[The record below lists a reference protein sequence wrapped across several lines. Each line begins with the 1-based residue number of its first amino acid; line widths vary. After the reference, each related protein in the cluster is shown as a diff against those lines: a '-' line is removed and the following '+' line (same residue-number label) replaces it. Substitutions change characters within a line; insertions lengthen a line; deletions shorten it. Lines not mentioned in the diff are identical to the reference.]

1 MDTHVPHDTALARRT
16 LRRRGL
22 MAVLLGS
29 SLAMLGA
36 GAMSLAVF
44 TDSDASGGAWTTG
57 TIVLGVSPTTVFS
70 PGTVMPGDSGQATV
84 TVANT
89 GTGALRY
96 AMSSS
101 ATNTDSKNL
110 RSQLNLTIS
119 AGACGSTTG
128 TVYSGSLQ
136 GAAFGSS
143 AQGSQTGDR
152 PVAAAANDLL
162 CFAWDLP
169 LLTTDDTFQDATTTA
184 TFTFSAEQT
193 KNN

>member
-1 MDTHVPHDTALARRT
+1 MDNYALDGKIVARAAKG
-16 LRRRGL
+16 RRAML
-22 MAVLLGS
+22 AIVLGS

-44 TDSDASGGAWTTG
+44 TDSDTNGATWTTG
-57 TIVLGVSPTTVFS
+57 TIILGVSPTTVFT
-70 PGTVMPGDSGQATV
+70 PGVVMPGDSGQQTV

-96 AMSSS
+96 AMSSV
-101 ATNTDSKNL
+101 ATDTDSKGL
-110 RSQLNLTIS
+110 RSQLTLTID
-119 AGACGSTTG
+119 AGACGSTTASL
-128 TVYSGSLQ
+128 YSGTLQ

-143 AQGSQTGDR
+143 AQGGQAGDR
-152 PVAAAANDLL
+152 SIAAGANEQL

-169 LLTTDDTFQDATTTA
+169 LVTTGNAFQDATTTA
-184 TFTFSAEQT
+184 TFTFDAEQT

>member
-1 MDTHVPHDTALARRT
+1 MDNHALDTKIVARAAKGRRAMLAI
-16 LRRRGL
+16 
-22 MAVLLGS
+22 ALGS

-44 TDSDASGGAWTTG
+44 TDSDANGATWTTG
-57 TIVLGVSPTTVFS
+57 TIILGVSPTAVFT
-70 PGTVMPGDSGQATV
+70 PGVVMPGDSGQQNV

-96 AMSSS
+96 SMTGS
-101 ATNTDSKNL
+101 ATDADSKDL
-110 RSQLNLTIS
+110 RSQLTLTID
-119 AGACGSTTG
+119 AGACGATTG
-128 TVYSGSLQ
+128 SIYSGTLQ

-143 AQGSQTGDR
+143 AQGFNAGDR
-152 PVAAAANDLL
+152 SLAAGANEQL

-169 LLTTDDTFQDATTTA
+169 LATTGNAFQDATTTA
-184 TFTFSAEQT
+184 TFTFDAEQT

>member
-1 MDTHVPHDTALARRT
+1 MDNYALDGKIVARAAKG
-16 LRRRGL
+16 RRAML
-22 MAVLLGS
+22 AIVLGS

-44 TDSDASGGAWTTG
+44 TDSDTNGATWTTG
-57 TIVLGVSPTTVFS
+57 TIILGVSPTTVFT
-70 PGTVMPGDSGQATV
+70 PGVVMPGDVGEQTV

-96 AMSSS
+96 AMTGS
-101 ATNTDSKNL
+101 ATNTDGKGL
-110 RSQLNLTIS
+110 RSQLNLTID
-119 AGACGSTTG
+119 AGPCGATTASI
-128 TVYSGSLQ
+128 YSGTLQ

-143 AQGSQTGDR
+143 AQGFQTGDR
-152 PVAAAANDLL
+152 SVAAGTNDLL

-169 LLTTDDTFQDATTTA
+169 LSTGNTFQDANTTA
-184 TFTFSAEQT
+184 TFTFDAEQT

>member
-1 MDTHVPHDTALARRT
+1 MDTLAHDDKIVARATKGRRAMLAI
-16 LRRRGL
+16 
-22 MAVLLGS
+22 VLGS

-44 TDSDASGGAWTTG
+44 TDQAGSDSSWTTG
-57 TIVLGVSPTTVFS
+57 TIILGVSPTTVFS
-70 PGTVMPGDSGQATV
+70 PGVVMPGDSGQATV

-110 RSQLNLTIS
+110 RSQLALTIS
-119 AGACGSTTG
+119 AGACGATTG
-128 TVYSGSLQ
+128 TLYTGALQ

-143 AQGSQTGDR
+143 TQGAQAGDR
-152 PVAAAANDLL
+152 PVAAGANDPL

-169 LLTTDDTFQDATTTA
+169 LVTTGDAFQDATTTA
-184 TFTFSAEQT
+184 TFTFDAEQT

>member
-1 MDTHVPHDTALARRT
+1 MDNHALDGKIVTRAAKGRRAM
-16 LRRRGL
+16 L
-22 MAVLLGS
+22 AIVLGS

-44 TDSDASGGAWTTG
+44 TDSDTNGATWTTG
-57 TIVLGVSPTTVFS
+57 TIVLGVSPTTVFT
-70 PGTVMPGDSGQATV
+70 PGVVMPGDFGEQTV

-96 AMSSS
+96 AMSSV
-101 ATNTDSKNL
+101 ATNPDTKDL
-110 RSQLNLTIS
+110 RSQLNLTID
-119 AGACGSTTG
+119 AGPCGATTASI
-128 TVYSGSLQ
+128 YSGTLQ

-143 AQGSQTGDR
+143 AQGFQTGDR
-152 PVAAAANDLL
+152 SVAAGVSEEL

-169 LLTTDDTFQDATTTA
+169 LSTGNTFQDATTTA
-184 TFTFSAEQT
+184 TFTFDAEQT

>member
-1 MDTHVPHDTALARRT
+1 MDNYALDGKIVARAAKG
-16 LRRRGL
+16 RRAML
-22 MAVLLGS
+22 AIVLGS

-44 TDSDASGGAWTTG
+44 TDSDANGASWTTG
-57 TIVLGVSPTTVFS
+57 TIILGVTPTTVFT
-70 PGTVMPGDSGQATV
+70 PGVVMPGDSGQQNV

-96 AMSSS
+96 AMSSV
-101 ATNTDSKNL
+101 ATNTDSKGL
-110 RSQLNLTIS
+110 RSQLTLTID
-119 AGACGSTTG
+119 AGPCGATTASI
-128 TVYSGSLQ
+128 YSGTLQ

-143 AQGSQTGDR
+143 TQGFQTGDR
-152 PVAAAANDLL
+152 PVPAGASEQL

-169 LLTTDDTFQDATTTA
+169 LSTTDAFQGANTTA
-184 TFTFSAEQT
+184 TFTFDAEQT

>member
-1 MDTHVPHDTALARRT
+1 MDNYALDGKIVARAAKG
-16 LRRRGL
+16 RRAML
-22 MAVLLGS
+22 AIVLGS

-44 TDSDASGGAWTTG
+44 TDSDANGSTWTTG
-57 TIVLGVSPTTVFS
+57 TIVLGVSPTTVFT
-70 PGTVMPGDSGQATV
+70 PGVVMPGDFGEQTV

-101 ATNTDSKNL
+101 ATNTDNKGL
-110 RSQLNLTIS
+110 RSQLTLTID

-128 TVYSGSLQ
+128 SIYSGPLQ
-136 GAAFGSS
+136 GALIGSP
-143 AQGSQTGDR
+143 AQGAQAGDR
-152 PVAAAANDLL
+152 AVAAGASDQL

-169 LLTTDDTFQDATTTA
+169 LLTTGDAYQGATTTA
-184 TFTFSAEQT
+184 TFTFDAEQT

>member
-1 MDTHVPHDTALARRT
+1 MSTFALDATNVARAAKG
-16 LRRRGL
+16 RRAML
-22 MAVLLGS
+22 AIVLGS

-44 TDSDASGGAWTTG
+44 TDSAGTDSAWTTG
-57 TIVLGVSPTTVFS
+57 TIILGVSPTTVFS
-70 PGTVMPGDSGQATV
+70 PGVVMPGDFGEATV

-101 ATNTDSKNL
+101 ADNTDGKGL
-110 RSQLNLTIS
+110 RSQLALTIE

-128 TVYSGSLQ
+128 TLYSGTLQ
-136 GAAFGSS
+136 GALFGSN
-143 AQGSQTGDR
+143 AQGPQAGDR
-152 PVAAAANDLL
+152 PVAAGASDLL

-169 LLTTDDTFQDATTTA
+169 LVTTGNAFQDATTTA
-184 TFTFSAEQT
+184 TFTFDAEQT

>member
-1 MDTHVPHDTALARRT
+1 MTNYALDGKIVARAAKG
-16 LRRRGL
+16 RRAML
-22 MAVLLGS
+22 AIVLGS
-29 SLAMLGA
+29 SLAVLGA

-44 TDSDASGGAWTTG
+44 TDSDSNGATWTTG
-57 TIVLGVSPTTVFS
+57 TIILGVSPTAVFT
-70 PGTVMPGDSGQATV
+70 PGVVMPGDFDSQTI

-101 ATNTDSKNL
+101 ATNTDNKGL
-110 RSQLNLTIS
+110 ASQLTLTID
-119 AGACGSTTG
+119 AGPCGSTTG
-128 TVYSGSLQ
+128 SIYSGTLQ

-143 AQGSQTGDR
+143 AQGADAGDR
-152 PVAAAANDLL
+152 PVAAGASEQL

-169 LLTTDDTFQDATTTA
+169 LGTTDAFQNANTTA
-184 TFTFSAEQT
+184 TFTFNAEQT